1 MAKNIIGEEPML
13 EERSNEILLEET
25 TNEESLLEESRETEV
40 MLEESSDEVLLEE
53 SADSETLLE
62 ESRETEVMLEE
73 STDEV
78 LFEESANI
86 ESQHQTTQKPVPAVS
101 TSNKKKT
108 SRKQSTPQRNTA
120 QKKTRKAAEEDPIRK
135 AKEAEEAKRVADA
148 LMLKLQEEKKEK
160 NREIIFIVSRVSC
173 VILSIISWVFI
184 SIAGWENSKWY
195 VSILI
200 SLVGAVAAMFV
211 GLGTLGI
218 IVGDEK
224 LWKTILYRSVFALIA
239 FGLPLLSIISGTI
252 GLSTICLSI
261 FLGLFCTGSVMAFCE
276 PSLFE

>member
-25 TNEESLLEESRETEV
+25 TNEESLLEESEEAEV

-73 STDEV
+73 SSDEV
-78 LFEESANI
+78 LFEESANLD
-86 ESQHQTTQKPVPAVS
+86 SQHQTTQKPVPAVS

-135 AKEAEEAKRVADA
+135 AKKAEEAKRVAEA
-148 LMLKLQEEKKEK
+148 LILKLQLEKKEK
-160 NREIIFIVSRVSC
+160 NREIIIIVSC
-173 VILSIISWVFI
+173 VILSIISWVFT
-184 SIAGWENSKWY
+184 SIETWENSKWY
-195 VSILI
+195 VSIL
-200 SLVGAVAAMFV
+200 VGAFVAIGV

-224 LWKTILYRSVFALIA
+224 LWKTIFFRSVFAFTVLTTLMIGK
-239 FGLPLLSIISGTI
+239 FGLFP
-252 GLSTICLSI
+252 ICVSM
-261 FLGLFCTGSVMAFCE
+261 FVGLFCTGLVMLFCK

>member
-25 TNEESLLEESRETEV
+25 TNEESLLEESEETEV

-73 STDEV
+73 SSDEV

-86 ESQHQTTQKPVPAVS
+86 DSQHQTTQKPVPAVS

-135 AKEAEEAKRVADA
+135 AKKAEEAKRVAEA
-148 LMLKLQEEKKEK
+148 LMLKLQLEKKEK

-173 VILSIISWVFI
+173 VILSIISWVFT
-184 SIAGWENSKWY
+184 SIEIWEDSKWY
-195 VSILI
+195 ASI
-200 SLVGAVAAMFV
+200 LVGAVVAIFV

-224 LWKTILYRSVFALIA
+224 LWKTILFRSVFALTV
-239 FGLPLLSIISGTI
+239 FGFIISGTI
-252 GLSTICLSI
+252 GLSTICVSM
-261 FLGLFCTGSVMAFCE
+261 FVGLFCTGLVMLFCK

>member
-25 TNEESLLEESRETEV
+25 TNEESLLEESEESEV

-73 STDEV
+73 SSDEV
-78 LFEESANI
+78 LFEESANLD
-86 ESQHQTTQKPVPAVS
+86 SQHQTTQKPAPAVS

-160 NREIIFIVSRVSC
+160 NSEIIFIVS
-173 VILSIISWVFI
+173 VILSISSWVFI

-200 SLVGAVAAMFV
+200 SLIGAVVAMFV
-211 GLGTLGI
+211 GFGTFGI

-224 LWKTILYRSVFALIA
+224 LWKTILFRSVFALTA
-239 FGLPLLSIISGTI
+239 FGLTLLSIISGTF
-252 GLSTICLSI
+252 GLSTICLSMI
-261 FLGLFCTGSVMAFCE
+261 LGLFCAGFVMVFCE
-276 PSLFE
+276 PSFIYENI

>member
-25 TNEESLLEESRETEV
+25 TNEESLLEESEETEV
-40 MLEESSDEVLLEE
+40 MLEESSDEVL
-53 SADSETLLE
+53 
-62 ESRETEVMLEE
+62 
-73 STDEV
+73 
-78 LFEESANI
+78 FEESANI
-86 ESQHQTTQKPVPAVS
+86 DSQHQTTQKPVPAVS

-120 QKKTRKAAEEDPIRK
+120 QKKTRKAAEENPIRK
-135 AKEAEEAKRVADA
+135 AKKAEEAKRVADA

-160 NREIIFIVSRVSC
+160 NREIIIIVSC
-173 VILSIISWVFI
+173 VILSVISWVWI
-184 SIAGWENSKWY
+184 SIGIWEDVEWY
-195 VSILI
+195 GSIL
-200 SLVGAVAAMFV
+200 SGAFVAIGV

-224 LWKTILYRSVFALIA
+224 LWKTILFRSVFALTA
-239 FGLPLLSIISGTI
+239 FGLMLLSIISGTI
-252 GLSTICLSI
+252 GLSAICKSM
-261 FLGLFCTGSVMAFCE
+261 FAGLFCTGLVMLFCK